1 MILSDLENHPFF
13 AEHVLLQVMP
23 ITSRSTFL
31 LQLERVQRLKAEYQC
46 LARQCGEFVDI
57 SDS

>member
-13 AEHVLLQVMP
+13 AEHVLLQVIP

-31 LQLERVQRLKAEYQC
+31 LQLERVQLLTAEYQS
-46 LARQCGEFVDI
+46 LARQHGDFVDL